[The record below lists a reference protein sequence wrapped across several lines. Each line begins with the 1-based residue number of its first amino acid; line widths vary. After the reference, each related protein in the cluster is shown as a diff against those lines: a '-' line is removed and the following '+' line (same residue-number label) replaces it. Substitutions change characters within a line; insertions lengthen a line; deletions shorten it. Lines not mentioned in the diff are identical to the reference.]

1 MNTTLM
7 DGEQN
12 KEEWLRL
19 CEQASVEKDPE
30 RLLDL
35 CQEICRLLEEREQ
48 SLKGKQ

>member
-12 KEEWLRL
+12 KEEWLKL

-30 RLLDL
+30 RLLHL

-48 SLKGKQ
+48 RLKN